1 LKTSRRRGGNKIKMN
16 NKPNLR
22 SNITIEGIPIVWN
35 TNLSDDEIKEFYLLI
50 SDDPELMLS
59 EINTR
64 ANKISLSLFSRTIPF
79 KDGMCLCVG
88 FNDNLNVIYRT
99 FDDWEQCE
107 IQQEKNREAE
117 EEFNA
122 KKTARIALFELEN
135 DTLINQIKAC
145 ITNSNFDAIKPLINN
160 LLVLREDNLD
170 IKRALLCKWD
180 LNFPLISLFAKSL
193 NIDSGVYLLEM
204 NSCQISDYIHF
215 AQLVY
220 VPLILSED
228 RNAYLYCDKIFLSA
242 IKKFNKNSRIY
253 KEICLFWWRHIELKL
268 SLKYCEQA
276 LLSNLSISDIVKF
289 NRRKK
294 RILNEMAYRATKK

>member
-1 LKTSRRRGGNKIKMN
+1 MRNK
-16 NKPNLR
+16 
-22 SNITIEGIPIVWN
+22 ITIEGIPIVWN
-35 TNLSDDEIKEFYLLI
+35 TNLTDDEIKEFYLLI
-50 SDDPELMLS
+50 ADDPELMLS

-88 FNDNLNVIYRT
+88 FNDNLNVIYKT
-99 FDDWEQCE
+99 IEEWDQWE
-107 IQQEKNREAE
+107 IQQKKIKEVE

-135 DTLINQIKAC
+135 DALINQIITC
-145 ITNSNFDAIKPLINN
+145 ITNSNIDAIKPLINN

-170 IKRALLCKWD
+170 IKRVLWNKWD
-180 LNFPLISLFAKSL
+180 LNQCLLSLFAKSV
-193 NIDSGVYLLEM
+193 NIDSGIYLLEN

-215 AQLVY
+215 AFLVY
-220 VPLILSED
+220 DPLKLRGDS
-228 RNAYLYCDKIFLSA
+228 NAYLFCDKIFASA
-242 IKKFNKNSRIY
+242 IKKFNDNSNVF
-253 KEICLFWWRHIELKL
+253 KEICLFWWRRIELEL

-276 LLSNLSISDIVKF
+276 LNTNLSSSNVVKF

-294 RILNEMAYRATKK
+294 RILNEIAYRSKKE